1 MRRFRA
7 PLAGLLPAVLLCIMT
22 LPDPLLAA
30 RLELRVRGT
39 DSSAAT
45 TVVGDIVD
53 VDVWVHSENVTL
65 SGAAVFLSFDGDVF

>member
-30 RLELRVRGT
+30 RLWEISKDMTGVDPGL
-39 DSSAAT
+39 APAT
-45 TVVGDIVD
+45 
-53 VDVWVHSENVTL
+53 
-65 SGAAVFLSFDGDVF
+65 